1 MLTSEHSSHKNLKEG
16 TARTEKGN
24 DHWREA
30 GRTRD
35 TSTCPGTYGIA
46 AQGHSDPSDPSAP
59 ALSSREHSSV
69 QGELEAA
76 FIIPLGSAPPHGAS
90 HTDSKQQKPLML
102 RHKPSSWHPSPRHQ
116 PRPVPG
122 VHSSRQLR
130 APLPHPA
137 GKEGH
142 RAEGAETWPAW
153 GCITSP

>member
-24 DHWREA
+24 DHWRERL
-30 GRTRD
+30 GGLV
-35 TSTCPGTYGIA
+35 TCPRAPGTYGIA

-90 HTDSKQQKPLML
+90 HTHSKQQKPLML
-102 RHKPSSWHPSPRHQ
+102 RHKPSPWHPSPKHQ
-116 PRPVPG
+116 PRLVPG

-130 APLPHPA
+130 APLPHPSCRDRRTQ
-137 GKEGH
+137 GRRG
-142 RAEGAETWPAW
+142 
-153 GCITSP
+153 